1 MPLITVVADAV
12 VAELNGQSFSL
23 PFTAQRHYQPRYELS
38 DLKTL
43 HVTVIPNGLTTG
55 NLGRGGTQREVAI
68 DIAVQQKLSN
78 ETNTG
83 LDPLLALA
91 EEIAESF
98 QPKRLTAYPNAIW
111 SKTEFRAIFSTEH
124 LQQNRQFTSVMTVTF
139 KIMES

>member
-1 MPLITVVADAV
+1 MPLITAVADAV

-23 PFTAQRHYQPRYELS
+23 PFTAQRHYQPRYELK

-55 NLGRGGTQREVAI
+55 TLGRGGQQREVAI
-68 DIAVQQKLSN
+68 DIAVQKKLN
-78 ETNTG
+78 KETNTD
-83 LDPLLALA
+83 LDPLLTLA

-98 QPKRLTAYPNAIW
+98 QPKRLTAYPSAIW
-111 SKTEFRAIFSTEH
+111 KQTEFRAIYSAEH

-139 KIMES
+139 TIMT

>member
-1 MPLITVVADAV
+1 MPLITAVADAV
-12 VAELNGQSFSL
+12 VTELNDQSFSL
-23 PFTAQRHYQPRYELS
+23 PFTAQRHYQPRYELA

-43 HVTVIPNGLTTG
+43 HVTVIPKGLTTG
-55 NLGRGGTQREVAI
+55 NRGRGGTQREVEI

-78 ETNTG
+78 ETNTD

-111 SKTEFRAIFSTEH
+111 SKTDFRAIYATEH
-124 LQQNRQFTSVMTVTF
+124 LQQYRQFTSVMTLTF
-139 KIMES
+139 RVME